1 MYVAKTLDIALQ
13 ILYLCT
19 VITYGGALWLFDTI
33 NGRNLRYIWYMQW
46 TDQIRNV
53 KIVLVLA
60 AVAIAVVSLVVSH
73 ILIRDLAKEEHNK
86 MEVWA
91 EAMRT
96 LNRADENTDIN
107 LVLKVINGNNTIP
120 VIVLDSSGDV
130 QAYRNIEIDN
140 CKTLADTMRFVS
152 DMGHELLREK
162 RDIRIVLDDSPSDS
176 ATTQTEPADSVA
188 ATATGDYI
196 NVCYDDSVMLRRLS
210 SYPYIQL
217 GVVMIFVVIA
227 IFALLTSKRA
237 EQNKVWV
244 GLSKETAHQLGTPI
258 SSLMAWTEI
267 LKESYPDDDLIPEM
281 DKDVK
286 RLQLIADRFSKIG
299 SLPEP
304 VETDL
309 KEVMEHVID
318 YMDRRTSKKVL
329 MVRDIPDDDIV
340 VRINASL
347 FEWVIEN
354 LSKNAV
360 DAMGGEGRITLK
372 IFREANKAVVE
383 VTDTGKGIRKKDLRN
398 VFRPGFTTKKR
409 GWGLG
414 LSLAKRIVEEYH
426 KGRIFVKWS
435 EVGVGTTFRIEL
447 K

>member
-1 MYVAKTLDIALQ
+1 MRFYS
-13 ILYLCT
+13 
-19 VITYGGALWLFDTI
+19 
-33 NGRNLRYIWYMQW
+33 MQW

-53 KIVLVLA
+53 KILLVVA
-60 AVAIAVVSLVVSH
+60 AVAIAVVSLAVSH
-73 ILIRDLAKEEHNK
+73 FLVRDLAKEEHNK

-96 LNRADENTDIN
+96 LNRADETTDIN

-120 VIVLDSSGDV
+120 VIVLDSKEVV
-130 QAYRNIEIDN
+130 QAYRNIVMQN
-140 CKTLADTMRFVS
+140 CENSADTVQFLT
-152 DMGHELLREK
+152 DLGHELLAEK
-162 RDIRIVLDDSPSDS
+162 RFIRLSLDDQPSDGQLS
-176 ATTQTEPADSVA
+176 
-188 ATATGDYI
+188 GDYI
-196 NVCYDDSVMLRRLS
+196 SVCYDDSLMLRRLAY
-210 SYPYIQL
+210 YPYIQL

-258 SSLMAWTEI
+258 SSLMAWVEI
-267 LKESYPDDDLIPEM
+267 LRETYPDDELIPEM
-281 DKDVK
+281 NKDVK

-304 VETDL
+304 VDTDL
-309 KEVMEHVID
+309 KEVMNHVVD
-318 YMDRRTSKKVL
+318 YMDRRTSRKVR
-329 MVRDIPDDDIV
+329 MVRDFPAGEMTV
-340 VRINASL
+340 CINASL

-354 LSKNAV
+354 LCKNAV
-360 DAMGGEGRITLK
+360 DAMGGEGTITLRM
-372 IFREANKAVVE
+372 FRESRKAVIEVE
-383 VTDTGKGIRKKDLRN
+383 DTGKGIRKKDIRN

-426 KGRIFVKWS
+426 RGKIWVKSS
-435 EVGVGTTFRIEL
+435 EVGKGTTFRIEL
-447 K
+447 KQDV